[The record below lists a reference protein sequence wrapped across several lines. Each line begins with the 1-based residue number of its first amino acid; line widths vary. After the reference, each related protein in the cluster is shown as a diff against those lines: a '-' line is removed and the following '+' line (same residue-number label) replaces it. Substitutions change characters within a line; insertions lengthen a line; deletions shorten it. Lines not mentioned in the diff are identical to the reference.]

1 MKYFAALFAA
11 VSAQVG
17 QTTTPVWELG
27 SVNWHANDSSNVRS
41 FGDHTRDHSDTTSPF
56 FPKQAMAKKAPVDD
70 GAGAEEA
77 SPPPKEE
84 APVEDAAAP
93 EAAAIQL
100 SADCVPAPGPFYWQP
115 YESCNEAAGPCGD
128 DAYIRHVPAVYKF
141 GGDIFVNSMITTYA
155 LELKAC
161 DECGAACVPTGSFTL
176 NKTGLRVA
184 AKEVLA
190 THMGLTGEAQK
201 AYLDEYFDKAFNHF
215 DVNKVGMIEVNKT
228 PQFFRFLMSD
238 QHMEM
243 GQAAWIGN
251 RADYIATRDA
261 ARSTTSY
268 VDI

>member
-17 QTTTPVWELG
+17 QTTTGVWELG
-27 SVNWHANDSSNVRS
+27 SVNWHANDSSNVRT

-56 FPKQAMAKKAPVDD
+56 YPKQAMSKKAPVDD

-84 APVEDAAAP
+84 PAEAP
-93 EAAAIQL
+93 ESAAIQL
-100 SADCVPAPGPFYWQP
+100 SQDCEPAPGPFFWQP
-115 YESCNEAAGPCGD
+115 WESCDAAVGPCAD
-128 DAYIRHVPAVYKF
+128 DAYVRHVPAVYKF
-141 GGDIFVNSMITTYA
+141 GGDIFMNSMITKYA

-161 DECGAACVPTGSFTL
+161 DECGMACVPTGNFTV
-176 NKTGLRVA
+176 NNSGLRHA

-190 THMGLTGEAQK
+190 THMGLTGDAQK
-201 AYLDEYFDKAFNHF
+201 AYLDEYFDKAWGHF
-215 DVNKVGMIEVNKT
+215 DVNKGGSIEVAKT

-238 QHMEM
+238 QHMPL
-243 GQAAWIGN
+243 GQATWEGN
-251 RADYIATRDA
+251 RADYIAGRDA
-261 ARSTTSY
+261 ARAGTSY